1 MALTTQLR
9 SARSEAVV
17 QLAAQAWEEECSAS
31 RLAGRL
37 IQITLALYL
46 LPALLAVLVVGG
58 IGIFILKF
66 SQLLTTPT
74 KGSFN

>member
-1 MALTTQLR
+1 MVLTTQLR
-9 SARSEAVV
+9 SARSKAII
-17 QLAAQAWEEECSAS
+17 QLSQASGEESSVS

-66 SQLLTTPT
+66 SQLLTTLT
-74 KGSFN
+74 KGSLN

>member
-1 MALTTQLR
+1 MALTTQIR
-9 SARSEAVV
+9 SARSKAII
-17 QLAAQAWEEECSAS
+17 QLAQASEKESFVS

-46 LPALLAVLVVGG
+46 LPALLGVLVVGG

-74 KGSFN
+74 EGSLK

>member
-1 MALTTQLR
+1 MALTTQLGF
-9 SARSEAVV
+9 ARSKAIV
-17 QLAAQAWEEECSAS
+17 QLTQASGEESSVS

-66 SQLLTTPT
+66 SQLLTTST
-74 KGSFN
+74 KGSLN

>member
-9 SARSEAVV
+9 PAPPKAIV
-17 QLAAQAWEEECSAS
+17 QLAAQSSDEESSVS

-46 LPALLAVLVVGG
+46 LPALLAVVVVGG
-58 IGIFILKF
+58 IGIFLLKF
-66 SQLLTTPT
+66 SQLLSTPT
-74 KGSFN
+74 KGSLN

>member
-9 SARSEAVV
+9 FARSKAIV
-17 QLAAQAWEEECSAS
+17 QRARASGEESSLS

-46 LPALLAVLVVGG
+46 LPALLAVLMVGG

-74 KGSFN
+74 KGSLN

>member
-9 SARSEAVV
+9 RTHSEAII
-17 QLAAQAWEEECSAS
+17 QLAHASDAESSAS

-46 LPALLAVLVVGG
+46 LPALLAVLIVGG
-58 IGIFILKF
+58 VGIFILKF
-66 SQLLTTPT
+66 VLLIRPF
-74 KGSFN
+74 SFGRNH

>member
-9 SARSEAVV
+9 PTRSKAII
-17 QLAAQAWEEECSAS
+17 QLAQTLDEESSIS

-46 LPALLAVLVVGG
+46 LPALLAVLLVGG
-58 IGIFILKF
+58 IGIFIFKF
-66 SQLLTTPT
+66 SQLLTTST
-74 KGSFN
+74 KRSLS

>member
-1 MALTTQLR
+1 MAVTTQLR
-9 SARSEAVV
+9 SARSKAIV
-17 QLAAQAWEEECSAS
+17 QLAQTSEEESSVS

-58 IGIFILKF
+58 VGIFILKF
-66 SQLLTTPT
+66 SQLFMGIMRT
-74 KGSFN
+74 SAD

>member
-9 SARSEAVV
+9 SARSKAIV
-17 QLAAQAWEEECSAS
+17 QLAQASDEESSVS

-66 SQLLTTPT
+66 SQLLTTLT
-74 KGSFN
+74 KGSLN

>member
-9 SARSEAVV
+9 PTRSKAIV
-17 QLAAQAWEEECSAS
+17 QLALASNEESSAS

-58 IGIFILKF
+58 AGIFILKF
-66 SQLLTTPT
+66 SQLLTSPT
-74 KGSFN
+74 KGSLN

>member
-9 SARSEAVV
+9 SACSKAMIQR
-17 QLAAQAWEEECSAS
+17 AQASDEEPSVS

-74 KGSFN
+74 KGSLN

>member
-9 SARSEAVV
+9 PTRSKAIV
-17 QLAAQAWEEECSAS
+17 QLAQTLDEESSVS

-74 KGSFN
+74 KGSLS

>member
-9 SARSEAVV
+9 STCSKAIV
-17 QLAAQAWEEECSAS
+17 QLAQASDEESSVS

-66 SQLLTTPT
+66 SHLLTTST
-74 KGSFN
+74 KGSL